1 LSHETAAANH
11 AADIK
16 PNICRK
22 EGESMPTTTPAN
34 PFQFPLSGD
43 LTQAI
48 NPWTWWLRMMS
59 QIGFININMTESSD
73 PGMERQIVENV
84 AGYGKQLGRV
94 VEVLDA
100 LFSHT
105 ATSEWSAEQKK
116 ALGDFLDLAGEI
128 AAVKGDT
135 IAPTTANIDR
145 FLGGI
150 RHLKETDEKRY
161 GEVLERLRKELPA

>member
-1 LSHETAAANH
+1 M
-11 AADIK
+11 
-16 PNICRK
+16 PN
-22 EGESMPTTTPAN
+22 STPASL
-34 PFQFPLSGD
+34 FQFPFSGD
-43 LTQAI
+43 VTQAI

-59 QIGFININMTESSD
+59 QIGFININMTQSSD
-73 PGMERQIVENV
+73 PGMERQIIENV

-94 VEVLDA
+94 IEVLDA
-100 LFSHT
+100 LFAHT

-135 IAPTTANIDR
+135 IAPTKANIDR

-150 RHLKETDEKRY
+150 RHLKETDEKQYR
-161 GEVLERLRKELPA
+161 EVLERLRKDLPA

>member
-1 LSHETAAANH
+1 MS
-11 AADIK
+11 K
-16 PNICRK
+16 
-22 EGESMPTTTPAN
+22 TTPAS
-34 PFQFPLSGD
+34 PFQFPFSGD

-94 VEVLDA
+94 IEVLDA
-100 LFSHT
+100 LFAHT
-105 ATSEWSAEQKK
+105 ATSGWSAEQKK

-128 AAVKGDT
+128 AAVKGDY
-135 IAPTTANIDR
+135 IAPTVENIDR
-145 FLGGI
+145 LLDGI
-150 RHLKETDEKRY
+150 RHLKETDEKQY
-161 GEVLERLRKELPA
+161 GEILERLRKALPT